1 MTFFRLPFEP
11 LSLWRKV
18 RAQRIFAVD
27 KIAFKTSYLENTGAG
42 ILGIST
48 RVFGLFTL

>member
-11 LSLWRKV
+11 LSLWRKG
-18 RAQRIFAVD
+18 RAKRIFAVD
-27 KIAFKTSYLENTGAG
+27 KIAFKTSYLGITGAG

-48 RVFGLFTL
+48 KVFGFFTL